1 MNIMSRHFL
10 LITAIALL
18 LAMSAVGC
26 SVTVGSPGGTQQQP
40 EKNVIE
46 TAVALTVQAQ
56 TEQAAA
62 SVAPVQATAVEI
74 ATATPVPPTATPAPP
89 TDTPAPPTATPAPPT
104 ATPIPPTATPVPPTA
119 TPVPPTDTPIPPT
132 NTPVPPTSTPTPGL
146 VINPTLVAIIT
157 VPPQAPLAIIHN
169 ATLEALPAESGSVRS
184 NGAVRRVKN
193 VGDIGVAV
201 GAQAFLSFDIT
212 SIPANATIT
221 KAVADFSDFDT
232 LGNPFTALGCL
243 RAYPQ
248 HYGTL
253 DAGDYYTGH
262 ALGAI
267 LRWCSVDELKTP
279 QDNDD
284 LKSRLQH
291 SLGASRFQMRVQ
303 FNEKQSNNDGVT
315 DMVRLGAAKLIISYT
330 LP

>member
-74 ATATPVPPTATPAPP
+74 A
-89 TDTPAPPTATPAPPT
+89 
-104 ATPIPPTATPVPPTA
+104 TATPVPPTA